1 MTHSDTASVRR
12 WPLALA
18 ACYCAL
24 AVGSIR
30 ADEPSAPAAAPASA
44 VAPAA
49 HATRTQNVTINLIN
63 RLVERGVL
71 TAKDAHELIQ
81 MAEEDAVQ
89 AKAEAAATQAALARL
104 QAAPP
109 QPPAAPIPAPVATAV
124 ATAAAPDRPAEGEGN
139 DDTIRVTYIP
149 PAVKRQIIDEM
160 KQDVMDT
167 AYVEHWGAAS
177 APEWTQRI
185 KLFGDVRFR
194 YEGLYYP
201 HGNEN
206 TGAFPN
212 FNAIN
217 TGAPLDVTGAV
228 FSPQLNVD
236 QNRDRLRLR
245 ARGGLAADLGEG
257 FTAAL
262 RAGTG
267 ENNSPVTE
275 NQSLGAAN
283 NAQGG
288 NFSKYS
294 IWLDRAYIKY
304 ERGSWPDQHVALTLG
319 RFDNPFFATS
329 MIWADD
335 LGFDGAVFEARRAMF
350 DTKFRPF
357 VTVGA
362 FPVFNTDLNFATNQP
377 SKFRSEDKWLAA
389 AQTGAVWTPVDDF
402 SVKFGAAYY
411 DFQNIAGKL
420 SAPFV
425 PVTSSDQGNTDT
437 TRPAFAQKGNTYMAL
452 RDITPSPLNNNGGSN
467 QWQYFG
473 LATPFRDLAFT
484 GQVDFGQMDPV
495 HVTLSGE
502 YVHNLAFDAK
512 AIAAKAVNNLGA
524 TTSSGATPFVGG
536 GTGWTAS
543 LKIGTPALEKRW
555 DWNVSFGYR
564 YLESD
569 AVVDGFNDS
578 DFGGGGTNLKGFMTS
593 ANLSLSARVWV
604 GVRWLSANSIAGPT
618 FKADTLQ
625 IDTNAKF

>member
-1 MTHSDTASVRR
+1 MSHTDTASVRR
-12 WPLALA
+12 FPLVLAACCYALA
-18 ACYCAL
+18 AAS
-24 AVGSIR
+24 AW
-30 ADEPSAPAAAPASA
+30 ADEPAAPAE
-44 VAPAA
+44 APAV

-81 MAEEDAVQ
+81 MAEDDAAQ
-89 AKAEAAATQAALARL
+89 ARAEAAATQAALARV
-104 QAAPP
+104 QTPP
-109 QPPAAPIPAPVATAV
+109 PAPVAAPV
-124 ATAAAPDRPAEGEGN
+124 PASAAPADN
-139 DDTIRVTYIP
+139 DDTISVTYIP

-177 APEWTQRI
+177 APEWTSRI
-185 KLFGDVRFR
+185 RLFGDFRFR
-194 YEGLYYP
+194 YEGSYFP
-201 HGNEN
+201 HGNDN

-217 TGAPLDVTGAV
+217 TGSPFDVTGSV

-236 QNRDRLRLR
+236 QNRDRLRIR
-245 ARGGLAADLGEG
+245 ARGGLATELGDG
-257 FTAAL
+257 FSAGI

-283 NAQGG
+283 SAQGG

-294 IWLDRAYIKY
+294 LWLDRAFLKY
-304 ERGSWPDQHVALTLG
+304 ETGTWPDQHLAVTLG

-329 MIWADD
+329 MLWADD
-335 LGFDGAVFEARRAMF
+335 LGFDGAVIEGRRALGTTF
-350 DTKFRPF
+350 KPF
-357 VTVGA
+357 ATLGA

-377 SKFRSEDKWLAA
+377 AKFRSEDKWLAA
-389 AQTGAVWTPVDDF
+389 AQAGFTWAARDDL

-425 PVTSSDQGNTDT
+425 PVVSTDSGNTDT
-437 TRPAFAQKGNTYMAL
+437 TRPSFAQKGNTYMAL
-452 RDITPSPLNNNGGSN
+452 RDITPSPLNNYGAIN

-484 GQVDFGQMDPV
+484 GLIDFAQLDPI
-495 HVTLSGE
+495 HVSLSGE
-502 YVHNLAFDAK
+502 YVRNLAFDTKAISAK
-512 AIAAKAVNNLGA
+512 AINNLGA
-524 TTSSGATPFVGG
+524 TTSTGTAPFIGG

-543 LKIGTPALEKRW
+543 LKIGTAALEKRW
-555 DWNVSFGYR
+555 DWNIAFGYR
-564 YLESD
+564 YVDSD
-569 AVVDGFNDS
+569 AVVDGFTDS
-578 DFGGGGTNLKGFMTS
+578 DFGGGGTNLKGFIAS
-593 ANLSLSARVWV
+593 ANLSLSARVWL
-604 GVRWLSANSIAGPT
+604 GIRWLSADSIAGPAY
-618 FKADTLQ
+618 KNDTLQ